1 MPSIHAVGPCWG
13 ISRPCLA
20 GAELS
25 GPLPAA
31 QPLANSEQ
39 SLLFFFEVHW
49 NENIVSIV
57 IKIYEYEFIYTFL
70 YILTKNQLTF

>member
-39 SLLFFFEVHW
+39 SLLFIFGMHW
-49 NENIVSIV
+49 KENIVSIV
-57 IKIYEYEFIYTFL
+57 INIYEFIYALVSLEFL
-70 YILTKNQLTF
+70 I